1 MYTEPEDKTKMKI
14 NNIGACL
21 DGGTVKVETNEGTF
35 YIDRRIGTETKGNVY
50 DDYPD
55 RGNIM
60 DNGEEIKQRL
70 YNSLEGYEHPFYKNI
85 ESIRE
90 FIKPKQR

>member
-1 MYTEPEDKTKMKI
+1 MTI
-14 NNIGACL
+14 NNIDVYR

-35 YIDRRIGTETKGNVY
+35 YVDRRIGTETKANVY
-50 DDYPD
+50 NDYPN

-70 YNSLEGYEHPFYKNI
+70 YNSMEGYEHPFYKNI
-85 ESIRE
+85 ESIRD
-90 FIKPKQR
+90 FIKPKQRR